1 VICESTFDLYDEFI
15 KVYKRKKMVRPFA
28 EKKQAAMRDRR
39 ATGIAAGR
47 KSRVSRIRTDSTASA
62 EEDDRPLLAGGAG
75 EDGEDGE
82 NEGEDQKAAAFISQ
96 ARAMAGV
103 GKIPDDAEWLTLY
116 HQDEKTQ
123 QLVEGGKLAVSIQIV
138 TKAELTARPSGFGR
152 DDPNVNPFLPP
163 PVGRMQL
170 VRAAV
175 PSPNH
180 GARAA
185 LGLSQLCF
193 LLLLLTPMPA
203 ISFCAHANTTEH
215 EPARRDEAADGAG
228 NLAQILLL
236 CDLHSDI
243 YYHCFARLHAGAVRH
258 AAEVTLLIVDC
269 VM

>member
-47 KSRVSRIRTDSTASA
+47 KSRVSRIRTDSTTSA
-62 EEDDRPLLAGGAG
+62 EGDDRPLLDGGGG

-170 VRAAV
+170 VRAAA

-180 GARAA
+180 CARAA

-193 LLLLLTPMPA
+193 LLL
-203 ISFCAHANTTEH
+203 SFSPPCPPFH
-215 EPARRDEAADGAG
+215 
-228 NLAQILLL
+228 
-236 CDLHSDI
+236 
-243 YYHCFARLHAGAVRH
+243 FARTPTQQSMNPLDVMKQLMGPEIWRKFCCCVICVLIFIITALLGSTLGPFI
-258 AAEVTLLIVDC
+258 TLLK
-269 VM
+269 